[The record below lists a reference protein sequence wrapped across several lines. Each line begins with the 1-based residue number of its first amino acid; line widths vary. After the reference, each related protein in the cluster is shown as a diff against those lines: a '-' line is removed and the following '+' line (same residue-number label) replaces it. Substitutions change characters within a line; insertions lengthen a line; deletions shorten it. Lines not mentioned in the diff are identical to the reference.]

1 MTALE
6 IGEAELRGEL
16 TRAEADAEWA
26 LLERRNEER
35 ERRRRSRRE
44 ALGALLVVLIALV
57 EAVLCLWPLLEG

>member
-16 TRAEADAEWA
+16 TRAEAD
-26 LLERRNEER
+26 EER
-35 ERRRRSRRE
+35 KRRRRSRRE
-44 ALGALLVVLIALV
+44 AMGALLVVLIALA